1 LITLLPEDP
10 RRERTRNPQEAGEVT
25 GAHLAAVLADSEIMG
40 TGRMDLA
47 VGCSGIESVNS
58 NFGRTGLYDEPKPMD
73 AI

>member
-1 LITLLPEDP
+1 
-10 RRERTRNPQEAGEVT
+10 
-25 GAHLAAVLADSEIMG
+25 MG